1 MKDMLTLAEI
11 ARELRVS
18 IKTVQRLASSGELP
32 AITVPRRGGFAYVVP
47 LQNYFDWKRDYKVK
61 KEENKSL
68 SDLKTIKQF
77 QDEWILWSRNGLLVG
92 KPLSENTIDT
102 NRRYLNFFLNNI
114 PRRFKAEPVISLDNL
129 RDVFSQTDPKS
140 FSVRDNTYKTVRSF
154 VRFLIAKKQATES
167 LLNEL
172 KKAKPRRVYPAKKLH
187 CTLEQFEKLLE
198 EAGKKYHCQSDYDVL
213 LNVATIATIGFT
225 GLRASELINLRL
237 QDVDL
242 INRKLFVYLGKGKK
256 NRFVGIS
263 NRLYEILFSYLKLRP
278 KTKLDNFFV
287 TRSSL
292 NKEPVKIDRDVLLHK
307 IKRLAKRV
315 GFDVNLHGL
324 RRTFAT
330 VAANSGKPINIISL
344 ALGHA
349 DLKTTQGY
357 LMTSQDEVINSMRE
371 W

>member
-1 MKDMLTLAEI
+1 MLF
-11 ARELRVS
+11 RSSKRV
-18 IKTVQRLASSGELP
+18 
-32 AITVPRRGGFAYVVP
+32 
-47 LQNYFDWKRDYKVK
+47 
-61 KEENKSL
+61 
-68 SDLKTIKQF
+68 
-77 QDEWILWSRNGLLVG
+77 NG
-92 KPLSENTIDT
+92 
-102 NRRYLNFFLNNI
+102 
-114 PRRFKAEPVISLDNL
+114 
-129 RDVFSQTDPKS
+129 
-140 FSVRDNTYKTVRSF
+140 
-154 VRFLIAKKQATES
+154 
-167 LLNEL
+167 
-172 KKAKPRRVYPAKKLH
+172 
-187 CTLEQFEKLLE
+187 
-198 EAGKKYHCQSDYDVL
+198 QSPYDVL